1 MLEKNCYLKV
11 MIKDFTTIKRRI
23 YPQLFLE
30 GKGRQRQDGMRSLM
44 FSYIGF
50 VLLGTKQ
57 GRKVHT
63 KNIQNL
69 NINTV
74 CMAIPQLQPKVCD
87 IPF

>member
-44 FSYIGF
+44 FSYIDF
-50 VLLGTKQ
+50 VLLVG
-57 GRKVHT
+57 KVHT